1 MINSY
6 ARISWMSLWSDCH
19 TQIKFQHWRQCF
31 SIRWSHVNHKPAN
44 IKGCTNYEW
53 PHQYGWCYGYDFG
66 GPRQFGG
73 WIFDSM
79 EADIDRKRC
88 NGHMPGRNW
97 TWYQYIETNNYT
109 FVKRRVGC
117 GRPHDHKRSC
127 QDEPG
132 LDLNLRVEA
141 RIVQHFKCMSCMLC
155 QSGAVVE
162 IHTQK
167 MSSWRVSCQICRSF
181 GTVIWPIKM
190 ARSLN
195 RNKVMASIEAV
206 ILYMP
211 S

>member
-79 EADIDRKRC
+79 EADFDQNDIIAVPGGSWTYARNDVPASGGPMAIKV
-88 NGHMPGRNW
+88 MPGRHC
-97 TWYQYIETNNYT
+97 TWFGLESRSKNSALRQMHVLYAVPKWSCRRNTY
-109 FVKRRVGC
+109 VKN
-117 GRPHDHKRSC
+117 
-127 QDEPG
+127 E
-132 LDLNLRVEA
+132 
-141 RIVQHFKCMSCMLC
+141 IVNSLMSKL
-155 QSGAVVE
+155 
-162 IHTQK
+162 
-167 MSSWRVSCQICRSF
+167 
-181 GTVIWPIKM
+181 
-190 ARSLN
+190 
-195 RNKVMASIEAV
+195 
-206 ILYMP
+206 
-211 S
+211 